1 MSSHSKTLTS
11 GLVVMILVA
20 ASYLFAI
27 RAKMHLFSFEP
38 RYTNQLAISA
48 AISRLKYGLPG
59 YLGYNS
65 VLENLN
71 NALNDLSDN
80 RNPVYDPCI
89 SNSGLRMCFFKFPS
103 LNKVILQALKLQNV
117 ARDGAHTLR
126 GQFSP
131 GLVDYY
137 SLSFLLFGYQFQSL
151 LYFYFLLLAIQS
163 LIFFVQFRDADHII
177 TMQILFLIA
186 HYMTLTAL
194 RFPGHQL
201 DAPNNYRFLP
211 VLAILPMLHICLL
224 SLCQRKVNTP
234 VVLGAIAQALLLA
247 FIIQCRTSAYWV
259 LVPVACV
266 AVWPTYLQARR
277 RKSQVLAINNAPPA
291 PHWLL
296 HSFATSWWPVLLAF
310 GMVFSM
316 VSFYRSQQAAVYF
329 EDPNAAAHPFW
340 HNVFIG
346 LALHPDIRLE
356 YTGFVA
362 SEFYFTWTPGGLVSV
377 DNRTKDR
384 SITEY
389 IKQAFSWVTI
399 QNHANDMFSHVAVA
413 KRYAI
418 LGKDPKSVFGASARI
433 EKNGVAFDWGEVKQ
447 SDHELD
453 IVFGWDEVQ
462 TSIYE
467 REVGKLVWEVVL
479 KYPGVVLEQVFI
491 AKPILFS
498 WYYLTCYIPFK
509 YECAF
514 WGGRNNHLTEP
525 LALLVIFTGLA
536 YAVILAWK
544 NPGAS
549 VHGALGLLLLCF
561 GCSLIPSLL
570 VYPEPWTI
578 GDAVVALTLCQLFL
592 VFLFFRIIL
601 NKAIATKVAD

>member
-27 RAKMHLFSFEP
+27 QSEMHLFTFEP
-38 RYTNQLAISA
+38 RVVHQHAIST

-65 VLENLN
+65 VLETLN
-71 NALNDLSDN
+71 IALNDFSNN

-89 SNSGLRMCFFKFPS
+89 FNSGLRMCFFKFPL
-103 LNKVILQALKLQNV
+103 LNQMIVQALKLQNV
-117 ARDGAHTLR
+117 ARDGTHTL
-126 GQFSP
+126 SSYITP

-163 LIFFVQFRDADHII
+163 LIFFVQFRDADHISA
-177 TMQILFLIA
+177 MLILFLVA

-194 RFPGHQL
+194 RFPGSQL

-224 SLCQRKVNTP
+224 SLYQRKVNTP
-234 VVLGAIAQALLLA
+234 VVMGAVAQALLLA
-247 FIIQCRTSAYWV
+247 FIIHSRSTAYWV
-259 LVPVACV
+259 LVPFACV
-266 AVWPTYLQARR
+266 AAWPLYLQART
-277 RKSQVLAINNAPPA
+277 RKSQVLEITSAPPA
-291 PHWLL
+291 PHWIL
-296 HSFATSWWPVLLAF
+296 HSFTTSWWPVLLVFA
-310 GMVFSM
+310 MVFSM
-316 VSFYRSQQAAVYF
+316 GSFYRSQLAAVYL

-340 HNVFIG
+340 HNVFMG
-346 LALHPDIRLE
+346 LALQPDIRLE
-356 YTGFVA
+356 YTGLVA

-377 DNRTKDR
+377 DNRTKDHG
-384 SITEY
+384 IIEK
-389 IKQAFSWVTI
+389 IKQALSWVTI
-399 QNHANDMFSHVAVA
+399 QNHASDEFSYLAVA

-433 EKNGVAFDWGEVKQ
+433 NKDGVAFDWGEAQ
-447 SDHELD
+447 S
-453 IVFGWDEVQ
+453 
-462 TSIYE
+462 SIYD

-479 KYPGVVLEQVFI
+479 KHPGMVLEQVFV
-491 AKPILFS
+491 AKPILFT

-509 YECAF
+509 YECAL
-514 WGGRNNHLTEP
+514 WGGRNNHLAEP

-536 YAVILAWK
+536 YALILARK

-549 VHGALGLLLLCF
+549 VHGVLGLVLLSF

-570 VYPEPWTI
+570 VYPEPYLI

-601 NKAIATKVAD
+601 NKAAATKVAD

>member
-1 MSSHSKTLTS
+1 MSSHSKTLIS

-20 ASYLFAI
+20 ASYVFAI
-27 RAKMHLFSFEP
+27 WAEMHLFSFEP

-59 YLGYNS
+59 YVGYETIFKALDYSFDTQADNS
-65 VLENLN
+65 TSVVARLNLDITN
-71 NALNDLSDN
+71 
-80 RNPVYDPCI
+80 
-89 SNSGLRMCFFKFPS
+89 
-103 LNKVILQALKLQNV
+103 ALKLQNV
-117 ARDGAHTLR
+117 ARDGTHTLR

-131 GLVDYY
+131 ALVDYY

-163 LIFFVQFRDADHII
+163 LIFFVQFRHTDNII
-177 TMQILFLIA
+177 AMLILFLIA

-194 RFPGHQL
+194 RFPGNQL

-277 RKSQVLAINNAPPA
+277 RKSQVLAITNAPPA

-329 EDPNAAAHPFW
+329 EDPNAAAHQFW

-356 YTGFVA
+356 YTGLVA

-384 SITEY
+384 GIIEK
-389 IKQAFSWVTI
+389 IKQALSWVTI
-399 QNHANDMFSHVAVA
+399 QNHASDEFSYLAVA
-413 KRYAI
+413 NRYAV
-418 LGKDPKSVFGASARI
+418 LGKDPTSVFGARARI
-433 EKNGVAFDWGEVKQ
+433 NKDGVAFD
-447 SDHELD
+447 
-453 IVFGWDEVQ
+453 WDEVQ
-462 TSIYE
+462 TSIFD

-479 KYPGVVLEQVFI
+479 KYPRVVLEQVFI

-525 LALLVIFTGLA
+525 LALLGIFTGLA

>member
-1 MSSHSKTLTS
+1 
-11 GLVVMILVA
+11 MILVA
-20 ASYLFAI
+20 TSYVFAI
-27 RAKMHLFSFEP
+27 RAEMHLFSFEP
-38 RYTNQLAISA
+38 RAVHQLAISA

-59 YLGYNS
+59 YTGYNS
-65 VLENLN
+65 VLETLN
-71 NALNDLSDN
+71 IALNDFSDN

-89 SNSGLRMCFFKFPS
+89 FNSGLRMCFFKFPS
-103 LNKVILQALKLQNV
+103 LNQVILQALKLQNV
-117 ARDGAHTLR
+117 PRDGTHTL
-126 GQFSP
+126 SSHITP

-163 LIFFVQFRDADHII
+163 LIFFVQFRDTDHISA
-177 TMQILFLIA
+177 MLILFLVA

-194 RFPGHQL
+194 RFPSNQL

-211 VLAILPMLHICLL
+211 VLAILPMLHIFLL
-224 SLCQRKVNTP
+224 SLYQRKVTTP
-234 VVLGAIAQALLLA
+234 CVLGAVAQSLLLA
-247 FIIQCRTSAYWV
+247 FIIQCRSSAYWV
-259 LVPVACV
+259 LVPIACV
-266 AVWPTYLQARR
+266 AAWPLYLQAQKREPL
-277 RKSQVLAINNAPPA
+277 VLALTSAPAA
-291 PHWLL
+291 PHWSV
-296 HSFATSWWPVLLAF
+296 HSFATSWWPVLLVF
-310 GMVFSM
+310 GMVFSTG
-316 VSFYRSQQAAVYF
+316 SFYRSQLAAVYF
-329 EDPNAAAHPFW
+329 EDPNAAAHQFW
-340 HNVFIG
+340 SNVFIG

-356 YTGFVA
+356 YTGMVPDDISDR
-362 SEFYFTWTPGGLVSV
+362 SEKENSIISKLKSFYF
-377 DNRTKDR
+377 K
-384 SITEY
+384 Y
-389 IKQAFSWVTI
+389 IYEGHASDQFSYI
-399 QNHANDMFSHVAVA
+399 AVA
-413 KRYAI
+413 NRYAA

-433 EKNGVAFDWGEVKQ
+433 NKDGVTFDWGEAQ
-447 SDHELD
+447 S
-453 IVFGWDEVQ
+453 
-462 TSIYE
+462 SIYD

-491 AKPILFS
+491 AKPVLFS

-536 YAVILAWK
+536 YAVKLAWK

-549 VHGALGLLLLCF
+549 VHGMPGLVLLSF

-570 VYPEPWTI
+570 VYPEPWII

-601 NKAIATKVAD
+601 NKAAATKVAD

>member
-1 MSSHSKTLTS
+1 M
-11 GLVVMILVA
+11 
-20 ASYLFAI
+20 
-27 RAKMHLFSFEP
+27 
-38 RYTNQLAISA
+38 
-48 AISRLKYGLPG
+48 
-59 YLGYNS
+59 
-65 VLENLN
+65 
-71 NALNDLSDN
+71 
-80 RNPVYDPCI
+80 CI
-89 SNSGLRMCFFKFPS
+89 FKFPS
-103 LNKVILQALKLQNV
+103 LNQVILQALKLQNV

-151 LYFYFLLLAIQS
+151 LYFYFLLLAIQG

-211 VLAILPMLHICLL
+211 VLAILPMLHLCLL
-224 SLCQRKVNTP
+224 SLYQRKVNTP

-296 HSFATSWWPVLLAF
+296 HSFATSWWPVLLVFA
-310 GMVFSM
+310 MVFSM
-316 VSFYRSQQAAVYF
+316 GSFYRSQLAAVYL

-340 HNVFIG
+340 HNVFMG
-346 LALHPDIRLE
+346 LALQPDIRLE
-356 YTGFVA
+356 YTGMVPDDI
-362 SEFYFTWTPGGLVSV
+362 SDRSKKENSIISKLKSFYFKYTYEGHAS
-377 DNRTKDR
+377 D
-384 SITEY
+384 
-389 IKQAFSWVTI
+389 QFS
-399 QNHANDMFSHVAVA
+399 FVAVA

-433 EKNGVAFDWGEVKQ
+433 NKDGVAFDWGEAQASVY
-447 SDHELD
+447 D
-453 IVFGWDEVQ
+453 
-462 TSIYE
+462 

-491 AKPILFS
+491 AKPVLFS

-536 YAVILAWK
+536 YALLLARK

-549 VHGALGLLLLCF
+549 VHGVLGLVLLSF

-570 VYPEPWTI
+570 IYPEPWII

-601 NKAIATKVAD
+601 NKAAATKVAD

>member
-1 MSSHSKTLTS
+1 MSSHLKTLTS

-27 RAKMHLFSFEP
+27 RAEMHLFSFEP
-38 RYTNQLAISA
+38 RVVHQLAISA

-59 YLGYNS
+59 YLGYETIFKALDYS
-65 VLENLN
+65 FDQDTDSLVPVVIRLN
-71 NALNDLSDN
+71 VEITN
-80 RNPVYDPCI
+80 
-89 SNSGLRMCFFKFPS
+89 
-103 LNKVILQALKLQNV
+103 ALKLQNV
-117 ARDGAHTLR
+117 AHDETHTLR

-131 GLVDYY
+131 ALVDYY

-163 LIFFVQFRDADHII
+163 LIFFVQFRDADHISA
-177 TMQILFLIA
+177 MLILFLVA

-224 SLCQRKVNTP
+224 SLCQRTVNTP
-234 VVLGAIAQALLLA
+234 VVLGAVAQALLLA
-247 FIIQCRTSAYWV
+247 FIIQCRSSAYWV
-259 LVPVACV
+259 LVPVAYV
-266 AVWPTYLQARR
+266 AGWPMYLQARR
-277 RKSQVLAINNAPPA
+277 RKSQVLEITNAPPA

-296 HSFATSWWPVLLAF
+296 YSFATSWWLVLLTFA
-310 GMVFSM
+310 MVFSM
-316 VSFYRSQQAAVYF
+316 GSFYRSQQAAVYL
-329 EDPNAAAHPFW
+329 EDPNAAAHQFW

-346 LALHPDIRLE
+346 LALQPDIRLE
-356 YTGFVA
+356 YTGMVPA
-362 SEFYFTWTPGGLVSV
+362 DISDRSKKENSIISKLKSFYFKYTYEGHMS
-377 DNRTKDR
+377 D
-384 SITEY
+384 
-389 IKQAFSWVTI
+389 QFS
-399 QNHANDMFSHVAVA
+399 FLAVA

-418 LGKDPKSVFGASARI
+418 LGKDPKKIFGASARI
-433 EKNGVAFDWGEVKQ
+433 EKDGVAFD
-447 SDHELD
+447 
-453 IVFGWDEVQ
+453 WDEVQ
-462 TSIYE
+462 TSIYDP
-467 REVGKLVWEVVL
+467 EVGKLVWEVVL
-479 KYPGVVLEQVFI
+479 KYPRVVLEQVFI
-491 AKPILFS
+491 AKPLLFS

-536 YAVILAWK
+536 YALILARK

-549 VHGALGLLLLCF
+549 IHGVLALVLLSF

-570 VYPEPWTI
+570 VYPEPWII
-578 GDAVVALTLCQLFL
+578 GDAVVALTLCQLFI
-592 VFLFFRIIL
+592 VFLFFRITL
-601 NKAIATKVAD
+601 NKATATKVAN

>member
-1 MSSHSKTLTS
+1 MSKHSKTLTS

-20 ASYLFAI
+20 ASYVFAI
-27 RAKMHLFSFEP
+27 RAEMHLFSFEP
-38 RYTNQLAISA
+38 RPVHQLAISA

-59 YLGYNS
+59 YLGYRTVFKALDRSFDNIDDS
-65 VLENLN
+65 YYPVVGNLN
-71 NALNDLSDN
+71 PYITN
-80 RNPVYDPCI
+80 
-89 SNSGLRMCFFKFPS
+89 
-103 LNKVILQALKLQNV
+103 ALKLQNV
-117 ARDGAHTLR
+117 AHDETHTLR

-131 GLVDYY
+131 ALVDYY

-163 LIFFVQFRDADHII
+163 LIFFVQFRHTDHII
-177 TMQILFLIA
+177 AMLILFLVA

-194 RFPGHQL
+194 RFPGNQL
-201 DAPNNYRFLP
+201 DAPNNYRFMP

-234 VVLGAIAQALLLA
+234 VVLGAVAQALLLA
-247 FIIQCRTSAYWV
+247 FIIQCRSSAYWV

-266 AVWPTYLQARR
+266 AAWPLHLQVRR
-277 RKSQVLAINNAPPA
+277 RKSQVLAITNAPPA

-296 HSFATSWWPVLLAF
+296 HSVATSWLPVLLVF
-310 GMVFSM
+310 GMVFSIG
-316 VSFYRSQQAAVYF
+316 SFYRSQLAAVYL
-329 EDPNAAAHPFW
+329 EDPNAAAHQFW
-340 HNVFIG
+340 HPVFTG

-356 YTGFVA
+356 YTGMVPA
-362 SEFYFTWTPGGLVSV
+362 DISDRSKKENNIISKLKGFYFKYTFEGHAS
-377 DNRTKDR
+377 D
-384 SITEY
+384 
-389 IKQAFSWVTI
+389 QFS
-399 QNHANDMFSHVAVA
+399 FVAVA
-413 KRYAI
+413 KRYAV
-418 LGKDPKSVFGASARI
+418 LGKDPKSVFGATARI
-433 EKNGVAFDWGEVKQ
+433 NKDVVAFDWGEAQASVY
-447 SDHELD
+447 D
-453 IVFGWDEVQ
+453 
-462 TSIYE
+462 

-491 AKPILFS
+491 AKPVLFS

-536 YAVILAWK
+536 YALLLARK

-549 VHGALGLLLLCF
+549 VHGVLGLVLLSF

-570 VYPEPWTI
+570 IYPEPWII
-578 GDAVVALTLCQLFL
+578 GDAVVALTLCQLFI

-601 NKAIATKVAD
+601 NKATATKVAD

>member
-20 ASYLFAI
+20 ATYLFAI
-27 RAKMHLFSFEP
+27 QSEMHLFSFEP
-38 RYTNQLAISA
+38 RVVHQLAISK
-48 AISRLKYGLPG
+48 AISRLKYGLAG
-59 YLGYNS
+59 YLGYETVFKALDYSFDENTDAWFS
-65 VLENLN
+65 VDEWVNVHITN
-71 NALNDLSDN
+71 
-80 RNPVYDPCI
+80 
-89 SNSGLRMCFFKFPS
+89 
-103 LNKVILQALKLQNV
+103 ALKLQNV
-117 ARDGAHTLR
+117 ARDRTHSLK
-126 GQFSP
+126 GQFNP
-131 GLVDYY
+131 ALVDYY

-151 LYFYFLLLAIQS
+151 LYFYFLLLAIQT
-163 LIFFVQFRDADHII
+163 LIFFVQFRHTDNII
-177 TMQILFLIA
+177 AMLILFLIA

-194 RFPGHQL
+194 RFPGNQL

-234 VVLGAIAQALLLA
+234 VVLGAVTQALQLA

-266 AVWPTYLQARR
+266 AAWPMYLQARR
-277 RKSQVLAINNAPPA
+277 RKSRVLAVTNAPPA

-310 GMVFSM
+310 GMVFLM
-316 VSFYRSQQAAVYF
+316 GPFYRSQQAAVYL
-329 EDPNAAAHPFW
+329 EDPNAAAHQFW

-356 YTGFVA
+356 YTGMVPDDV
-362 SEFYFTWTPGGLVSV
+362 SDRSKKENSIISKLKSFYFKYTFEGHAS
-377 DNRTKDR
+377 D
-384 SITEY
+384 
-389 IKQAFSWVTI
+389 QFS
-399 QNHANDMFSHVAVA
+399 FVAVA
-413 KRYAI
+413 KRYAV
-418 LGKDPKSVFGASARI
+418 LGKDPKNIFGANARI
-433 EKNGVAFDWGEVKQ
+433 NKDGVAFD
-447 SDHELD
+447 
-453 IVFGWDEVQ
+453 WDEVQ
-462 TSIYE
+462 TSIFD

-479 KYPGVVLEQVFI
+479 KYPGLVLEQVFV

-536 YAVILAWK
+536 YAVILARK
-544 NPGAS
+544 NFGAS

-570 VYPEPWTI
+570 VYPEPWVI

-601 NKAIATKVAD
+601 NKATATKVAD